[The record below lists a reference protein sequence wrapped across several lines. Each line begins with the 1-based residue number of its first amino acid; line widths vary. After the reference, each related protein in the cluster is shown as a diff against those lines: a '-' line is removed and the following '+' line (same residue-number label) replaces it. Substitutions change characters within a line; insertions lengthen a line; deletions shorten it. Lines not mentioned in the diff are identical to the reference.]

1 MSVLYTV
8 QARLTSQYAN
18 ICVLMIMHSLKNFRS
33 SQSYPAQILIA
44 MTFKTCFLF
53 QFQAAAKVLAEAEK
67 LTGKSAESS
76 DVDEPQQTVFI
87 DAPPPKVN
95 VWLKK
100 SDNSAQAV

>member
-1 MSVLYTV
+1 MATLLSSHALTKKFQQFTFTSSSDFNCNDV
-8 QARLTSQYAN
+8 QNY
-18 ICVLMIMHSLKNFRS
+18 IYFF
-33 SQSYPAQILIA
+33 
-44 MTFKTCFLF
+44 FK
-53 QFQAAAKVLAEAEK
+53 FQAAAKVLAEAEK

>member
-1 MSVLYTV
+1 M
-8 QARLTSQYAN
+8 QW
-18 ICVLMIMHSLKNFRS
+18 RS
-33 SQSYPAQILIA
+33 
-44 MTFKTCFLF
+44 KHVFLF

-100 SDNSAQAV
+100 SDNSAQAVWFIRHKCQTNGNSKENKKQKR

>member
-1 MSVLYTV
+1 MATLLSSHALSNIIQHFTFI
-8 QARLTSQYAN
+8 SSAN
-18 ICVLMIMHSLKNFRS
+18 F
-33 SQSYPAQILIA
+33 IA
-44 MTFKTCFLF
+44 KTFKNEIILLF
-53 QFQAAAKVLAEAEK
+53 EFQAAAKVLAEAEK